1 MYKSSDGTD
10 DADLADIPEGDEV
23 SEVNTPRRSG
33 ATDCLDLVEVDGVTP
48 REEHATDDGDRTRVG
63 DLYLVVGLLVQPPSL
78 APPGTAAPGVDTE
91 EKRRGLPEK
100 LQAWSEFP
108 LNALRDDAFLAELE

>member
-63 DLYLVVGLLVQPPSL
+63 DLYLVVGLLVQPPGL
-78 APPGTAAPGVDTE
+78 APASTAAPGLDAGE
-91 EKRRGLPEK
+91 EREGLLEQ
-100 LQAWSEFP
+100 LRAWSEFG
-108 LNALRDDAFLAELE
+108 LKATGDDEVLDEVV